1 MIRDIIVHHRHLKEN
16 YFNIRNHSFFVQKDG
31 MHMAKEITIKL
42 DDNLFSKIKQHKKP
56 ENELVESAIKKFF
69 SKSNKEE
76 KLITTLKKELE
87 NTQREKKILENENK
101 SLEIDNVC
109 LQQQSRNL
117 QGKIDDLMELY
128 PSAMALLGKTPVTTQ
143 IKKNSWKIRE

>member
-1 MIRDIIVHHRHLKEN
+1 MV
-16 YFNIRNHSFFVQKDG
+16 
-31 MHMAKEITIKL
+31 KEITIKL
-42 DDNLFSKIKQHKKP
+42 DDNLFSKIKQHKKS
-56 ENELVESAIKKFF
+56 ENELVESAIKKFL
-69 SKSNKEE
+69 SKSTKEG
-76 KLITTLKKELE
+76 KLVTKLKKDIE
-87 NTQREKKILENENK
+87 NTEREKKILENENK

-143 IKKNSWKIRE
+143 IKKNSWKMRENSQ